1 MLNDWE
7 QNLLHSISCIRESVL
22 LHRRVYLLLAIF
34 GSKSDEVH
42 TNVIR

>member
-7 QNLLHSISCIRESVL
+7 QNLLHSISCIRESVTTEEFP
-22 LHRRVYLLLAIF
+22 LLAIF

-42 TNVIR
+42 TNVIG